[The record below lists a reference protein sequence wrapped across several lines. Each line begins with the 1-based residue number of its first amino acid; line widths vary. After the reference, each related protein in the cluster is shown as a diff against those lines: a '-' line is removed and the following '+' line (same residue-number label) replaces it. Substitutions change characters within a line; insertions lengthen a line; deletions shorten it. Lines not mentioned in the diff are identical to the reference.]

1 MKRLL
6 ILSTLA
12 IVTSTSLGCC
22 GMGGM
27 GGCFGRHE
35 TCSPCEEPMG
45 EPCGCQRCNSCEGG
59 GYMSAPVMSAPA
71 TTITPGPAY
80 STGYLPR

>member
-1 MKRLL
+1 MRRLL

-12 IVTSTSLGCC
+12 ALTSTSLGCC
-22 GMGGM
+22 GCGNLFARRDYCGPA
-27 GGCFGRHE
+27 
-35 TCSPCEEPMG
+35 PCAEGYAPA
-45 EPCGCQRCNSCEGG
+45 PCNACEGG
-59 GYMSAPVMSAPA
+59 AMVPGPGAVITAPA